1 MHMSSSRDLLG
12 KFLGQFFNLNELP
25 PRMAVHCDSLDEDDE
40 KEEEEEDGEEPAQKI
55 PQVGK

>member
-1 MHMSSSRDLLG
+1 MG

>member
-1 MHMSSSRDLLG
+1 
-12 KFLGQFFNLNELP
+12 
-25 PRMAVHCDSLDEDDE
+25 MAVHCDSLDEDDE